1 MPFGNRN
8 QFNIPIDVSQT
19 AINELANK
27 PRQDI
32 DRQRYGNTLS
42 DDMFSIK
49 NPNLPD
55 RHAPMSYDYFGGTVE
70 SGPEQI
76 WEPAAGWNPLPVLNK
91 DVSLNQSLER
101 RYPLFRDNDLVS
113 RQKNVTGES
122 LPWEVYKDWGLTDDI
137 LEFPDNYTQEQLDWA
152 TALRDKREAAQRTD
166 ELSTE
171 GLRGEKFGDVP
182 TDMSSYRDAEW
193 DPYLGAVVNYN
204 AMSPRTMEQLAK
216 MGVNRPS
223 VTDDRS
229 VISEEN
235 GNDTYNSLLELYRLA
250 IQNGWR

>member
-8 QFNIPIDVSQT
+8 QFNMPIDVSQT

-49 NPNLPD
+49 NPSLPN
-55 RHAPMSYDYFGGTVE
+55 RHTPMSYDYFGETVE
-70 SGPEQI
+70 NGPEEI
-76 WEPAAGWNPLPVLNK
+76 WEPAAGWGSPIPSLDPNLILNPT
-91 DVSLNQSLER
+91 D
-101 RYPLFRDNDLVS
+101 FRDRGVS
-113 RQKNVTGES
+113 RKKTVTEDS
-122 LPWEVYKDWGLTDDI
+122 VPWEVYKDWGLTDDI
-137 LEFPDNYTQEQLDWA
+137 LEFPDSYTQEQIDWA
-152 TALRDKREAAQRTD
+152 TALRDKREAAQRAD